1 MDHEEKNL
9 SVDSSW
15 RMAWSAKF
23 YWYYAAALLRPSKGL
38 SRVTKT

>member
-9 SVDSSW
+9 SVDS
-15 RMAWSAKF
+15 